1 MYKKYKLK
9 ALLLSA
15 GYGTRLKPLTN
26 DWPKCLMPI
35 GGIPL
40 LEYWLYFLN
49 KVNVKDVLINTHYL
63 SEKVQNFLKRSHL
76 EWVKTIY
83 EPKLLGTAGT
93 LIKNYNFFQGSPTIV
108 IHADNWMNS
117 YLDEFIEYH
126 FTSKPKNC
134 LITMML
140 FHTETPELCGIV
152 ELDSNQIVLKFHEKQ
167 KNNFGN
173 LANAAI
179 YILEPEVIEWLKKR
193 PWISDFS
200 TEVIPHFMGMI
211 ATWTNKNIFRDIGTI
226 DSLIKAQSDNKPVLT
241 WNNKDNWAIEF
252 KNNVVKN
259 FNL

>member
-93 LIKNYNFFQGSPTIV
+93 LIKNYNFF
-108 IHADNWMNS
+108 
-117 YLDEFIEYH
+117 
-126 FTSKPKNC
+126 
-134 LITMML
+134 
-140 FHTETPELCGIV
+140 
-152 ELDSNQIVLKFHEKQ
+152 LKTL
-167 KNNFGN
+167 NG
-173 LANAAI
+173 L
-179 YILEPEVIEWLKKR
+179 
-193 PWISDFS
+193 SCFS
-200 TEVIPHFMGMI
+200 
-211 ATWTNKNIFRDIGTI
+211 
-226 DSLIKAQSDNKPVLT
+226 
-241 WNNKDNWAIEF
+241 
-252 KNNVVKN
+252 
-259 FNL
+259 